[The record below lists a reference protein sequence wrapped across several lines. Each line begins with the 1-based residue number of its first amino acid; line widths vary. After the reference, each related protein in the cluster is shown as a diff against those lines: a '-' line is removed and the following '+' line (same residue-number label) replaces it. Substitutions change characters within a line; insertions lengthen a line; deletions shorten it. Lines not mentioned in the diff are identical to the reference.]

1 MEKNLVSSVEFG
13 RFFHTKAKSPIRYQT
28 RAGANYYHDLVYISS
43 YLHDAEFKLSFEF
56 RGHPT
61 YLLTIVEREIKCEA
75 WLVWRA
81 LWYRVIRI
89 M

>member
-1 MEKNLVSSVEFG
+1 MIVSFRSADTEDLANG
-13 RFFHTKAKSPIRYQT
+13 RRVPRIASIEAVARRKLRQLQI
-28 RAGANYYHDLVYISS
+28 AGRLPNS
-43 YLHDAEFKLSFEF
+43 EF